1 VVLPNEVHGVL
12 DVSNE
17 IRARVHEGEEPRE
30 AMHNACNDAFDG
42 KTADKVEDKTLER
55 WLKEGF
61 GLEYWPASAEEWQM
75 ITRQYYERAI
85 SSLREHYER
94 TKSRETLG

>member
-1 VVLPNEVHGVL
+1 
-12 DVSNE
+12 
-17 IRARVHEGEEPRE
+17 
-30 AMHNACNDAFDG
+30 
-42 KTADKVEDKTLER
+42 LER